1 MWSWQGETIPPSLTL
16 TAEDGEGQTVVIAT
30 PAQIAYLL
38 ERRYG
43 SMRYH
48 CYPQEDTVESC
59 AQEFLVDWM
68 YESNIFAA
76 MIQKWYDVLTQKYDP
91 LANYDRDEKATSWI
105 GNRSTTRTHNNDKIT
120 TSGGKHEITYQ
131 DATYES
137 DPKNREKVTD
147 DRTVAEY
154 VDHTGGYT
162 DTETQT
168 SENASH
174 NNVTIKGNVGVTTS
188 QQMATAELTLRQFN
202 ILTDFLAMFLRHH
215 CYSAEGRCDR

>member
-16 TAEDGEGQTVVIAT
+16 TAEDGEGHTVVIAT

-68 YESNIFAA
+68 YESNIFSA
-76 MIQKWYDVLTQKYDP
+76 MIQKWYDVMTQQYDP

-105 GNRSTTRTHNNDKIT
+105 GSRETKREYDEYKVST
-120 TSGGKHEITYQ
+120 SEGKHEITYE
-131 DATYES
+131 DATYENA
-137 DPKNREKVTD
+137 PKEREKVTD
-147 DRTVAEY
+147 DRTDPAETSY
-154 VDHTGGYT
+154 EGSYT
-162 DTETQT
+162 DTESQT
-168 SENASH
+168 EKNATH
-174 NNVTIKGNVGVTTS
+174 NNVIIKGNVGVTTS

-202 ILTDFLAMFLRHH
+202 ITTDFLAMFLSHH
-215 CYSAEGRCDR
+215 CYSVEGRCDR

>member
-16 TAEDGEGQTVVIAT
+16 TAEDSEGQTVVIAT

-76 MIQKWYDVLTQKYDP
+76 MIQKWYDVLTQEYDP

-105 GNRSTTRTHNNDKIT
+105 GSRETKREYDDYKVST
-120 TSGGKHEITYQ
+120 SAGKHEITYE
-131 DATYES
+131 DATYENA
-137 DPKNREKVTD
+137 PKEREKVTD
-147 DRTVAEY
+147 DQTDPADTSYE
-154 VDHTGGYT
+154 GSYT
-162 DTETQT
+162 DTESQT
-168 SENASH
+168 EEDATH
-174 NNVTIKGNVGVTTS
+174 NNVVIKGNVGVTTS

-202 ILTDFLAMFLRHH
+202 ITTDFLAMFLRHH

>member
-1 MWSWQGETIPPSLTL
+1 MWSWRAETLPATLTL
-16 TAEDGEGQTVVIAT
+16 TAENDEGQTVVIA
-30 PAQIAYLL
+30 PPDQVAYLL

-48 CYPQEDTVESC
+48 CYPQFDTVESC
-59 AQEFLVDWM
+59 AEEFLVDWM
-68 YESNIFAA
+68 YESNIFSA
-76 MIQKWYDVLTQKYDP
+76 MIQKWYDVMNQKYDP

-105 GNRSTTRTHNNDKIT
+105 GNRSTTRTHTNDKIT

-168 SENASH
+168 AENATH
-174 NNVTIKGNVGVTTS
+174 NNVTVKGNVGVTSS
-188 QQMATAELTLRQFN
+188 QSMAMQELTLRQFN
-202 ILTDFLAMFLRHH
+202 ILTDFIALFLRHH
-215 CYSAEGRCDR
+215 CYSVGDYK